1 MLKPTGLSLLEILLL
16 IFTATMVASGIVIA
30 NIDIQWFEEVYV
42 VEDGFVENWTVVPL
56 LIAAAYAIYV
66 YRTKRKDAGWRF
78 KLMVG
83 MIALFSLFVAG
94 EEISWGQRLLG
105 HESSAFFREHNAQGE
120 TNLHNMVVGG
130 KKINKIVFSQL
141 LVGAVGCYLFV
152 LPFFYR
158 KHREVRRA
166 VDAWGIPVPQFY
178 QTVACCALFLSILLI
193 PSGKNAEI
201 LEAGIT
207 SLFLL
212 ILLFPYNSQL
222 YRATDVL

>member
-16 IFTATMVASGIVIA
+16 IFTATMVASGVVIA
-30 NIDIQWFEEVYV
+30 NLDMQWFDAASV
-42 VEDGFVENWTVVPL
+42 VEGGFVENWAVVPL
-56 LIAAAYAIYV
+56 LIGAAYATCV
-66 YRTKRKDAGWRF
+66 YRTQRQDAGWRL

-178 QTVACCALFLSILLI
+178 QTVACCALFLSI
-193 PSGKNAEI
+193 
-201 LEAGIT
+201 
-207 SLFLL
+207 
-212 ILLFPYNSQL
+212 
-222 YRATDVL
+222 